1 MNHSGTAVGRNGQ
14 ACRDEALAR
23 ACQAFA
29 SVFGDGRLS
38 LVQLRGNLDTMML
51 EPALDA
57 DVSVQETSIAGVPA
71 LRVAAGTDID
81 DTVLVWLH
89 GGGYVMGSAHGYRH
103 AAAALSRAMGSLV
116 IVPDYRL
123 APEFLFPAALEDATR
138 VLGAVIAEFGA
149 ERTVIGG
156 DSAGGGLTV
165 ATLIASRDSGA
176 PLPGAAAVVSPLADF
191 TISGASVV
199 TNRDTDPVI
208 TERSL
213 GLLASTYLQGHDRLD
228 PLASP
233 VFGDLAGLPPI
244 LLLVSDSE
252 ILLDD
257 AVRIH
262 DAVQVAGGSSALSV
276 HPDTCHAWTLFTDFL
291 PQAREGVAEI
301 ADFFR
306 KVLP

>member
-1 MNHSGTAVGRNGQ
+1 MTHVEHPETEV
-14 ACRDEALAR
+14 CRGEALNRAR
-23 ACQAFA
+23 TSFA
-29 SVFGDGRLS
+29 SVFGDGKLS
-38 LVQLRGNLDTMML
+38 LAQLRGNLDAMML
-51 EPALDA
+51 EPSLAE
-57 DVSVQETSIAGVPA
+57 DVSVQEARIEGIPV
-71 LRVAAGTDID
+71 LRVSAGPGIGD
-81 DTVLVWLH
+81 DVLVWLH

-103 AAAALSRAMGSLV
+103 AAAALSRAMGALV

-123 APEFLFPAALEDATR
+123 APEFPFPAALDDATR

-149 ERTVIGG
+149 EHTVLGG

-165 ATLIASRDSGA
+165 ATLMASRDSGR
-176 PLPGAAAVVSPLADF
+176 PLPAAAAVVSPLADF
-191 TISGASVV
+191 TVSGASVMV
-199 TNRDTDPVI
+199 NRDTDPVI
-208 TERSL
+208 TERDL
-213 GLLASTYLQGHDRLD
+213 GLLAATYLQGHDRLD

-244 LLLVSDSE
+244 LLLASDSE

-262 DAVQVAGGSSALSV
+262 EAVQAAGGSSALSI
-276 HPDTCHAWTLFTDFL
+276 HPETCHAWTLFTDFL

-301 ADFFR
+301 ADFFG

>member
-1 MNHSGTAVGRNGQ
+1 MAHVNSPGTEVDRS
-14 ACRDEALAR
+14 EALTRAR
-23 ACQAFA
+23 ESFA
-29 SVFGDGRLS
+29 SVFGDGKLS
-38 LVQLRGNLDTMML
+38 LAQLRGNLDAMML
-51 EPALDA
+51 EPPLAE
-57 DVSVQETSIAGVPA
+57 DVSVAEILIDSVPA
-71 LRVAAGTDID
+71 LRVRAGACIGD
-81 DTVLVWLH
+81 DVLVWLH

-103 AAAALSRAMGSLV
+103 AAAALSRAMGATV

-123 APEFLFPAALEDATR
+123 APEFPFPAALDDATR

-149 ERTVIGG
+149 EHTVLGG
-156 DSAGGGLTV
+156 DSAGGGLTA
-165 ATLIASRDSGA
+165 ATLMASRDSSRQ
-176 PLPGAAAVVSPLADF
+176 LPAGAAVVSPLADF
-191 TISGASVV
+191 TMSGASVAI
-199 TNRDTDPVI
+199 NRDTDPVI

-213 GLLASTYLQGHDRLD
+213 GLLASTYLRGHDRLD

-244 LLLVSDSE
+244 LLLASDSE

-262 DAVQVAGGSSALSV
+262 DAVRAGGGSSTLSV

-291 PQAREGVAEI
+291 PQAREGVGEI

>member
-1 MNHSGTAVGRNGQ
+1 
-14 ACRDEALAR
+14 
-23 ACQAFA
+23 
-29 SVFGDGRLS
+29 VFGDGKLS
-38 LVQLRGNLDTMML
+38 LAQLRGNLDAMML
-51 EPALDA
+51 EPPLAE
-57 DVSVQETSIAGVPA
+57 DVSVEKALIDGVEV
-71 LRVAAGTDID
+71 LRVSAGTGIGDN
-81 DTVLVWLH
+81 VLVWLH

-103 AAAALSRAMGSLV
+103 ATAALSRAMGATV

-123 APEFLFPAALEDATR
+123 APEFPFPAALDDATR

-149 ERTVIGG
+149 EHTVLGG

-165 ATLIASRDSGA
+165 ATLMASRDSGL
-176 PLPGAAAVVSPLADF
+176 PLPTGAAVVSPLADF
-191 TISGASVV
+191 TMSGASVV

-213 GLLASTYLQGHDRLD
+213 GLLASTYLRGHDRLD

-244 LLLVSDSE
+244 LLLASDSE

-262 DAVQVAGGSSALSV
+262 DAVQAGGGSSTLSV
-276 HPDTCHAWTLFTDFL
+276 RPGTCHAWTLFTDFL

-306 KVLP
+306 KALP

>member
-1 MNHSGTAVGRNGQ
+1 MTHVDNPATELDRA
-14 ACRDEALAR
+14 EALNRAR
-23 ACQAFA
+23 TSFA

-38 LVQLRGNLDTMML
+38 LAQLRGNLDAMML
-51 EPALDA
+51 EPALA
-57 DVSVQETSIAGVPA
+57 EDVSVVESTIEGVPV
-71 LRVAAGTDID
+71 LRVSAGTGIGD
-81 DTVLVWLH
+81 DVLVWLH

-103 AAAALSRAMGSLV
+103 AAAALSRAMSAVV

-123 APEFLFPAALEDATR
+123 APEFPFPAALDDATR
-138 VLGAVIAEFGA
+138 ILGAVIAEFGA
-149 ERTVIGG
+149 EHTVIGG

-165 ATLIASRDSGA
+165 ATLIASRDSGS
-176 PLPGAAAVVSPLADF
+176 PLPAAAAVVSPLADF
-191 TISGASVV
+191 TVSGATVV
-199 TNRDTDPVI
+199 TNRATDPVI
-208 TERSL
+208 TERDL
-213 GLLASTYLQGHDRLD
+213 GLLAATYLQGHDRSD

-233 VFGDLAGLPPI
+233 VFGDLAGLPPM
-244 LLLVSDSE
+244 LLLASDSE

-262 DAVQVAGGSSALSV
+262 EAMQRTGGSSTLSV

-301 ADFFR
+301 AGFSR

>member
-1 MNHSGTAVGRNGQ
+1 MTHVDNPATELDRV
-14 ACRDEALAR
+14 EALNRAR
-23 ACQAFA
+23 TSFA

-38 LVQLRGNLDTMML
+38 LARLRGNLDAMML
-51 EPALDA
+51 EPALA
-57 DVSVQETSIAGVPA
+57 EDVSVIESTIEGVPV
-71 LRVAAGTDID
+71 LRVSAGTGIGD
-81 DTVLVWLH
+81 DVLVWLH

-103 AAAALSRAMGSLV
+103 AAAALSRAMGAVV

-123 APEFLFPAALEDATR
+123 APEFPFPAALDDATR
-138 VLGAVIAEFGA
+138 ILGAVIAEFGA
-149 ERTVIGG
+149 EHTVLGG

-165 ATLIASRDSGA
+165 ATLIASRDSGS
-176 PLPGAAAVVSPLADF
+176 PLPAAAAVVSPLADF
-191 TISGASVV
+191 TVSGATVV
-199 TNRDTDPVI
+199 TNRATDPVI
-208 TERSL
+208 TERDL
-213 GLLASTYLQGHDRLD
+213 GLLAATYLQGHDRSD

-233 VFGDLAGLPPI
+233 VFGDLAGLPPM
-244 LLLVSDSE
+244 LLLASDSE

-262 DAVQVAGGSSALSV
+262 EAVQRTGGSSTLSV

-301 ADFFR
+301 AGFLR